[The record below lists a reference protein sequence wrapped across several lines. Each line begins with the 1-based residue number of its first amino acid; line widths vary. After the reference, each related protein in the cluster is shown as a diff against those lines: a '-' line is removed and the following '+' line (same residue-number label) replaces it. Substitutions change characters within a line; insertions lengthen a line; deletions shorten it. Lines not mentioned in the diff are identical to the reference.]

1 MSKQKLLERLTLF
14 LDNKDVG
21 MSKDQYLEMMDQ
33 MGEEPD
39 WEKCPD
45 DWEDF
50 PPLLMDAINIFHCL
64 GDRVYPDVGYTGKD
78 FTNYPMVLKTH
89 KIQEHEEAFILDTVL
104 WLDSRAIE
112 KSQKA
117 IKAESDRIRRKHG

>member
-1 MSKQKLLERLTLF
+1 MREKLKERLALF
-14 LDNKDVG
+14 LDNRDVG

-50 PPLLMDAINIFHCL
+50 PPLLMDAINIFHSL
-64 GDRVYPDVGYTGKD
+64 GDRVYPDVGYIGKD
-78 FTNYPMVLKTH
+78 MTRYPFLLETH
-89 KIQEHEEAFILDTVL
+89 KIEEHQLEFIMDTIL
-104 WLDSRAIE
+104 WLDSRAID
-112 KSQKA
+112 KSQKS